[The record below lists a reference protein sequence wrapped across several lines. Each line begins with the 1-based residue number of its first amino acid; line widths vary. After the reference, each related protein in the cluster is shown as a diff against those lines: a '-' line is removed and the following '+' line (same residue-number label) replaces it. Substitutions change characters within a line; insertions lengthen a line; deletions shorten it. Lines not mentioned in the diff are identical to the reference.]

1 MQGLEPKNVFV
12 TSQKIQPKQRRGDVG
27 KLEQVKKDDIERKA
41 QGMIIVTASTAW
53 LGVCFGTATVVV
65 AMALATE
72 QMRSIFYV
80 VVFVFMLHVLNAQR
94 RDVSTNDL
102 AKPKRTKLGPHT
114 YCSPRQF

>member
-1 MQGLEPKNVFV
+1 M
-12 TSQKIQPKQRRGDVG
+12 
-27 KLEQVKKDDIERKA
+27 EQVKKDDIERKA

-65 AMALATE
+65 AMALATT

-80 VVFVFMLHVLNAQR
+80 VVFVFMLHALNAQR

-102 AKPKRTKLGPHT
+102 AKPKITKLGPHT
-114 YCSPRQF
+114 YCPPPPASFNITVASTQELVGVRLLWCKWWRY